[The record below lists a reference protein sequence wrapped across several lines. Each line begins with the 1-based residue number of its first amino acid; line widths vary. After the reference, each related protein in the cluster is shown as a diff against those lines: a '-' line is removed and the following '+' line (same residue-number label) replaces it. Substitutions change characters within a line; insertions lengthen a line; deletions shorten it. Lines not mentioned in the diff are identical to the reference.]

1 MKRVALEKFQV
12 SFVDVTVKISAS
24 TTDEGWKGDRTGPL
38 ALGLGVRSLCLASQ
52 MGKADPFKVPTATP
66 EPALFAF
73 NDILD

>member
-12 SFVDVTVKISAS
+12 SFVDVTVKIGAS
-24 TTDEGWKGDRTGPL
+24 IIDEDWEGNRAEPP
-38 ALGLGVRSLCLASQ
+38 ALGLGVTNFCLAKQ

-66 EPALFAF
+66 EPAPFVF